1 MKSGSG
7 GNVRLY
13 DVAKAAGVSTATVSR
28 ALSNPD
34 QVSKETCAT
43 VMEAVKKTGY
53 RVNRAARNLR
63 KRQSGEVLVLV
74 PNLGNPFFSQILAGI
89 EETFSGT
96 DYNVLIADSLG
107 KDASED
113 LLTEYLRS
121 NHADGIII
129 LDGQTSDQAKDWLR
143 QHAAQRNVVFACEW
157 VEGIELPVV
166 RSNNRRGAA
175 AAIRYLHSLG
185 HRKIAHVT
193 GPENNVL
200 TNLRHEGVEEECER
214 LGLQVHSEWMIRGDF
229 SMQSGYQAAEQI
241 LAMSE
246 RPTCVFCAS
255 DQMACG
261 VISRLHA
268 EGVKVP
274 GDISVMGF
282 DDIELAE
289 FYVPRLTTIRQN
301 RRQLGITAAQ
311 QVLASLRG
319 ESASDSPLE
328 CIIDVELV
336 VRDSCA
342 PLPD

>member
-1 MKSGSG
+1 
-7 GNVRLY
+7 
-13 DVAKAAGVSTATVSR
+13 
-28 ALSNPD
+28 
-34 QVSKETCAT
+34 
-43 VMEAVKKTGY
+43 
-53 RVNRAARNLR
+53 
-63 KRQSGEVLVLV
+63 
-74 PNLGNPFFSQILAGI
+74 LGNPFFSQILAGI
-89 EETFSGT
+89 EETFSGSE
-96 DYNVLIADSLG
+96 YNVLIADSLG

-113 LLTEYLRS
+113 SLTEYLLS
-121 NHADGIII
+121 SHADGIII
-129 LDGQTSDQAKDWLR
+129 LDGQVSERAKQWL
-143 QHAAQRNVVFACEW
+143 HENAAQHNVVFACEW
-157 VEGIELPVV
+157 VEGIEAPIV

-185 HRKIAHVT
+185 HRKIAYVT
-193 GPENNVL
+193 GPESNVL
-200 TNLRHEGVEEECER
+200 TNFRHKGVEEECKR
-214 LGLQVHSEWMIRGDF
+214 LGLPMHPQWLIRGDF

-241 LAMSE
+241 LDMSE

-268 EGVKVP
+268 EGVRVP
-274 GDISVMGF
+274 QDISVMGF

-311 QVLASLRG
+311 RVLASLRG
-319 ESASDSPLE
+319 ESNAEIPLE

-342 PLPD
+342 PLRLVNR

>member
-7 GNVRLY
+7 TNIRLF

-28 ALSNPD
+28 ALSNPE
-34 QVSKETCAT
+34 QVSKETIAV

-107 KDASED
+107 KNAAED
-113 LLTEYLRS
+113 LLAGYLLS

-129 LDGQTSDQAKDWLR
+129 LDGQASEQAKQWL
-143 QHAAQRNVVFACEW
+143 QQNAAQRNVVFACEW

-200 TNLRHEGVEEECER
+200 TNLRHEGVEEECKR
-214 LGLQVHSEWMIRGDF
+214 LGLSVHPEWMIRGDF
-229 SMQSGYQAAEQI
+229 SLQSGYQAAEQI

-246 RPTCVFCAS
+246 RPSCVFCAS

-274 GDISVMGF
+274 EDISVMGF

-311 QVLASLRG
+311 RVLASLRG
-319 ESASDSPLE
+319 ESHADLPLD
-328 CIIDVELV
+328 CIVDVELV

-342 PLPD
+342 PLA